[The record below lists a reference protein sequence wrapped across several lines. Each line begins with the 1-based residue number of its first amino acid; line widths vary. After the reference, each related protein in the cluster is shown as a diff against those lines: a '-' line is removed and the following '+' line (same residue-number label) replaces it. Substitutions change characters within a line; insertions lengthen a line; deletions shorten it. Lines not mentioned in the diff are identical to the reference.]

1 MAGYQCP
8 HCGETS
14 DPFGQG
20 GAEASAI
27 ELGVPFLGR
36 LPLSAGLRAASDAGT
51 PPAATDGPAGEAF
64 AEIAR
69 RLIAELEKVAA

>member
-20 GAEASAI
+20 GAEASAK

-36 LPLSAGLRAASDAGT
+36 LPLSISLREASDAGT
-51 PPAATDGPAGEAF
+51 PPAVGDGPAAEAF
-64 AEIAR
+64 AKIAR
-69 RLIAELEKVAA
+69 QLLAELEKVGG